1 MKQIEKCFLC
11 VIVVTIISG
20 CVTSS
25 GVFST
30 GKDTFTIIESVK
42 DNFTIIESVQLEST
56 TMDVLKKR
64 AYAKANT
71 YCEQRGKVMQT
82 ITTKT
87 TEEPPA
93 YSFELRFLALDS
105 NDLEVSRTTHG
116 PAVDTN
122 DGPLADVTVIDTSK
136 VTISWNA
143 NTESDLAGYKV
154 YYDNTRGNYSNKVD
168 IGNQT
173 RYELTGLVSG
183 QAYYIVTTSYDS
195 AGNESPFSNE
205 VVYTVPVVNVSN

>member
-30 GKDTFTIIESVK
+30 GKNT
-42 DNFTIIESVQLEST
+42 FTIIESVQLEST

-105 NDLEVSRTTHG
+105 DDLEVSKTTHG

-168 IGNQT
+168 VGNQT
-173 RYELTGLVSG
+173 RYELTRLVSG
-183 QAYYIVTTSYDS
+183 QVYYIVATAYDS